1 MKAISVI
8 FHKYNSLRKCMQ
20 QAIVEAIAPQ
30 LSHNTKKAFK
40 IAKKMYKRVQAK
52 NGDVLTTLEM
62 LKDFKK
68 KPRHGKQKKK
78 KKRKISRKQ
87 LATFNVHC
95 GKHIQ
100 RRTRGLYS
108 THVR

>member
-1 MKAISVI
+1 MKAINVI

-68 KPRHGKQKKK
+68 NSRHGKQKKK
-78 KKRKISRKQ
+78 KKRKISMTQ

>member
-1 MKAISVI
+1 MKAINVF
-8 FHKYNSLRKCMQ
+8 FHKYSSLRKCLQ

-78 KKRKISRKQ
+78 KKRKISMTQ

-100 RRTRGLYS
+100 RRTRG
-108 THVR
+108 

>member
-1 MKAISVI
+1 MKAINVI

-78 KKRKISRKQ
+78 RKEK
-87 LATFNVHC
+87 LV
-95 GKHIQ
+95 
-100 RRTRGLYS
+100 
-108 THVR
+108 

>member
-1 MKAISVI
+1 MKAINI
-8 FHKYNSLRKCMQ
+8 FFHKYSSLRKCLQ
-20 QAIVEAIAPQ
+20 QTIVEAIAPQ

-78 KKRKISRKQ
+78 KKRKISMTQ